1 MVIVVFRPMVVA
13 GAGVVVG
20 TGLGGER
27 CPQQHRGQAPV
38 AQQPLQHRIGQQPQF
53 TGKNLQGHMAVA
65 QVVSRLQQGQGVVGL
80 QLQQLLLG
88 GHHPHQGWPRR
99 RGGEA
104 IAGPQGLAAGQLQQQ
119 RAAAAGVAPAP
130 QLPPFGGGEGQLGQV
145 GSGRGGP
152 PVAQQQ
158 GLGVIHAV
166 HDGALLQHGAME
178 GWSATA
184 RLRFRRDGAGA
195 TTLQGGATAPLRL
208 QRSQRGADGRCGL
221 PLLHTAGGLVG
232 GDGLTIAAELEAG
245 SRALLTSVAA
255 QKVYGSRGRS
265 RLQPQ
270 GRWARLELDVRLG
283 PGADLEWL
291 PQETVVFAGGLLEQ
305 VQRLQLAAD
314 ASWLGIDV
322 VRLGRTARGETLGD
336 GCWRNRL
343 ELRRGGRLELVERL
357 QLDGDSLDDE
367 HGLAGQPVVATLVW
381 AAPAPLPAEALQALL
396 AEGRRDAAGLQGQ
409 GAVGALEQGLI
420 ARYRG
425 PSSQEARRWF
435 RRLWARTRMLRGLAA
450 PEPLREWPLQEEP

>member
-1 MVIVVFRPMVVA
+1 MVVG
-13 GAGVVVG
+13 GAGIVVG
-20 TGLGGER
+20 TDLGGER
-27 CPQQHRGQAPV
+27 RPQRLGGQAPV
-38 AQQPLQHRIGQQPQF
+38 PQQPLEHRIGKQPQF
-53 TGKNLQGHMAVA
+53 AGEDLQGHMAVA
-65 QVVSRLQQGQGVVGL
+65 QVVGRLQQGQGVVGL
-80 QLQQLLLG
+80 QPQQLLLG
-88 GHHPHQGWPRR
+88 GHHPHQRR
-99 RGGEA
+99 ALGDGGKP

-119 RAAAAGVAPAP
+119 RPTAAGVATAP
-130 QLPPFGGGEGQLGQV
+130 QLAPFGRGEGQLRQNRI
-145 GSGRGGP
+145 GRGRS
-152 PVAQQQ
+152 PVAQEQ
-158 GLGVIHAV
+158 GLGIIHAV
-166 HDGALLQHGAME
+166 HDGALLQHGAMD
-178 GWSATA
+178 GWCATA
-184 RLRFRRDGAGA
+184 RLRFRRDGASGA

-208 QRSQRGADGRCGL
+208 QRSQPGVDGRCRL
-221 PLLHTAGGLVG
+221 PVLHTAGGLVG
-232 GDGLTIAAELEAG
+232 GDGLAISAELDAG

-265 RLQPQ
+265 RLQPD
-270 GRWARLELDVRLG
+270 GRWAQLTLEVELG

-291 PQETVVFAGGLLEQ
+291 PQETVVFAGGLFEQ

-343 ELRRGGRLELVERL
+343 ELRRGERLELVERL
-357 QLDGDSLDDE
+357 QIDGDSLDDE
-367 HGLAGQPVVATLVW
+367 HGLAGQPVFATLVW
-381 AAPAPLPAEALQALL
+381 AAPAPLPATDLQAVLD
-396 AEGRRDAAGLQGQ
+396 EGRRDAGRLQGQ

-435 RRLWARTRMLRGLAA
+435 RRLWAQSRRLRGLAA

>member
-1 MVIVVFRPMVVA
+1 MVVA
-13 GAGVVVG
+13 AAMVVVG
-20 TGLGGER
+20 PGLGIEGP
-27 CPQQHRGQAPV
+27 PQDLGGQAPV
-38 AQQPLQHRIGQQPQF
+38 AQQPLQHRIRQQPQLSRQD
-53 TGKNLQGHMAVA
+53 LQGHMAVA
-65 QVVSRLQQGQGVVGL
+65 KVVSRLHQGQGISRP
-80 QLQQLLLG
+80 QPQQVFSG
-88 GHHPHQGWPRR
+88 RHHPHQRR
-99 RGGEA
+99 PLGYGGQA
-104 IAGPQGLAAGQLQQQ
+104 VTGPQGLAAGQLQQQ
-119 RAAAAGVAPAP
+119 RQAATAVATAA
-130 QLPPFGGGEGQLGQV
+130 QLPPFGRGEGQLGQA
-145 GSGRGGP
+145 GWGWGWGWP
-152 PVAQQQ
+152 TMAEHQ

-166 HDGALLQHGAME
+166 LSGALLQHGPMD
-178 GWSATA
+178 GWCATA
-184 RLRFRRDGAGA
+184 RLRFRPDGADGA

-208 QRSQRGADGRCGL
+208 QRSQSGADGRCRL

-232 GDGLTIAAELEAG
+232 GDALTITADLAAG

-265 RLQPQ
+265 RLQPD
-270 GRWARLELDVRLG
+270 GRWTQLALDVQLG

-322 VRLGRTARGETLGD
+322 VRLGRTARGETLGS

-343 ELRRGGRLELVERL
+343 ELRRGERLELVERL

-367 HGLAGQPVVATLVW
+367 HGLAGQPVFATLVW
-381 AAPAPLPAEALQALL
+381 AAPAPLPADSLQPLL
-396 AEGRRDAAGLQGQ
+396 EEGRRGAGNLQGQ
-409 GAVGALEQGLI
+409 GALGALEQGLI

-435 RRLWARTRMLRGLAA
+435 RQLWALSRRLRGLAA